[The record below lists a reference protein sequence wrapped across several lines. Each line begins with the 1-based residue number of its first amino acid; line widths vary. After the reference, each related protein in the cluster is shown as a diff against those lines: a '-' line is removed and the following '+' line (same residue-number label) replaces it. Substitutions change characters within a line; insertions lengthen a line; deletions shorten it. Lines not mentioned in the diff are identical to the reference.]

1 VTAADGDFFDQDGFQ
16 VMVDVLLKLRR
27 RKDLIFGEVPLIL
40 RYDLKEGSS
49 KMDVGGTI
57 RGTLELMWRRRFT

>member
-1 VTAADGDFFDQDGFQ
+1 VTAADPRFFDQDGFQ
-16 VMVDVLLKLRR
+16 VMVDILLKLRR
-27 RKDLIFGEVPLIL
+27 NRDLIFGEVPLIL

-57 RGTLELMWRRRFT
+57 VATLGLMGRRRFT